1 MAAKREKIHFASVEE
16 LLGAPTE
23 TGEGTVELKLS
34 EIYGFENHPF
44 KVIDDDKMEDLVQ
57 SIKENGVLTPVIV
70 RPDDEG
76 TYEMI
81 SGHRR
86 LHAASKA
93 GLNVIPAIIKPMTND
108 EAVVAM
114 VDANVQREEILPSE
128 RAWSLKM
135 KMDAMR
141 RQGARNDLTSRT
153 QCGKSSA
160 EQAGEA
166 FGLKERQV
174 QKYIRLTNRVF
185 IKFSIKDAMKL
196 LKIGKNKAIKLFTE
210 LDSVDGVGL
219 IERRNQGQGKP
230 AVIYVKS
237 FMSEVLNSNR
247 FENETTS
254 GSDIKPLEVSKANTN
269 KNKYNNTLNELDSNP
284 IDSELKGYEL
294 LIRKNL
300 EIDAL
305 IERDPYERELYE
317 GIYELVLE
325 TVLFQG
331 ESMVIASSRYQIF
344 KNLLCKNKCLL
355 KLYLKTNT
363 KNIRFSLTGYFRQSI
378 SYTLKSN
385 ILNFIFIT

>member
-1 MAAKREKIHFASVEE
+1 M
-16 LLGAPTE
+16 
-23 TGEGTVELKLS
+23 S
-34 EIYGFENHPF
+34 EIQFKYFYGTEADTFTFYRIPKLLVTHSYFDN
-44 KVIDDDKMEDLVQ
+44 VSNDAKMLYGLMLDRMSL
-57 SIKENGVLTPVIV
+57 SAKNGWF
-70 RPDDEG
+70 DE
-76 TYEMI
+76 E
-81 SGHRR
+81 
-86 LHAASKA
+86 
-93 GLNVIPAIIKPMTND
+93 
-108 EAVVAM
+108 
-114 VDANVQREEILPSE
+114 
-128 RAWSLKM
+128 
-135 KMDAMR
+135 
-141 RQGARNDLTSRT
+141 
-153 QCGKSSA
+153 
-160 EQAGEA
+160 
-166 FGLKERQV
+166 
-174 QKYIRLTNRVF
+174 NRVF

-196 LKIGKNKAIKLFTE
+196 LKIGKNKAIKLFAE
-210 LDSVDGVGL
+210 LDTVDGVGL

-331 ESMVIASSRYQIF
+331 ESMVIASSRYPM
-344 KNLLCKNKCLL
+344 NLIRSKFM
-355 KLYLKTNT
+355 KLNIHHVEYVVESLRSTTSKV
-363 KNIRFSLTGYFRQSI
+363 KNIKKYMLTMLFNAPTTI
-378 SYTLKSN
+378 SSYYIAEVNHDMAAGL
-385 ILNFIFIT
+385 

>member
-1 MAAKREKIHFASVEE
+1 MSDIQFKYFYGKESELFRFYRIPKELITNPRFKSLSNDVKLLYGLMLDRMSLSAKNGWFDEE
-16 LLGAPTE
+16 
-23 TGEGTVELKLS
+23 
-34 EIYGFENHPF
+34 
-44 KVIDDDKMEDLVQ
+44 
-57 SIKENGVLTPVIV
+57 
-70 RPDDEG
+70 
-76 TYEMI
+76 
-81 SGHRR
+81 
-86 LHAASKA
+86 
-93 GLNVIPAIIKPMTND
+93 
-108 EAVVAM
+108 
-114 VDANVQREEILPSE
+114 
-128 RAWSLKM
+128 
-135 KMDAMR
+135 
-141 RQGARNDLTSRT
+141 
-153 QCGKSSA
+153 
-160 EQAGEA
+160 
-166 FGLKERQV
+166 
-174 QKYIRLTNRVF
+174 NRVF

-294 LIRKNL
+294 IIRKNL

-331 ESMVIASSRYQIF
+331 ESMVIASSRYPM
-344 KNLLCKNKCLL
+344 NLIRSKFM
-355 KLYLKTNT
+355 KLNIHHVEYVVESLRSTTSKV
-363 KNIRFSLTGYFRQSI
+363 KNIKKYMLTMLFNAPTTI
-378 SYTLKSN
+378 SSYYIAEVNHDMAAGL
-385 ILNFIFIT
+385 

>member
-1 MAAKREKIHFASVEE
+1 MSDIQVKYFFVKESELFTFYRIPKELITNPRFKSLSNDVKLLYGLMLDRMSLSAKNGWFDEE
-16 LLGAPTE
+16 
-23 TGEGTVELKLS
+23 
-34 EIYGFENHPF
+34 
-44 KVIDDDKMEDLVQ
+44 
-57 SIKENGVLTPVIV
+57 
-70 RPDDEG
+70 
-76 TYEMI
+76 
-81 SGHRR
+81 
-86 LHAASKA
+86 
-93 GLNVIPAIIKPMTND
+93 
-108 EAVVAM
+108 
-114 VDANVQREEILPSE
+114 
-128 RAWSLKM
+128 
-135 KMDAMR
+135 
-141 RQGARNDLTSRT
+141 
-153 QCGKSSA
+153 
-160 EQAGEA
+160 
-166 FGLKERQV
+166 
-174 QKYIRLTNRVF
+174 NRVF

-331 ESMVIASSRYQIF
+331 ESMVIASSRYPM
-344 KNLLCKNKCLL
+344 NLIRSKFM
-355 KLYLKTNT
+355 KLNIHHVEYVVESLRSTTSKV
-363 KNIRFSLTGYFRQSI
+363 KNIKKYMLTMLFNAPTTI
-378 SYTLKSN
+378 SSYYIAEVNHDMAAGL
-385 ILNFIFIT
+385 

>member
-1 MAAKREKIHFASVEE
+1 MSDIQVKYFFVKESE
-16 LLGAPTE
+16 LFTFYR
-23 TGEGTVELKLS
+23 
-34 EIYGFENHPF
+34 I
-44 KVIDDDKMEDLVQ
+44 
-57 SIKENGVLTPVIV
+57 
-70 RPDDEG
+70 
-76 TYEMI
+76 
-81 SGHRR
+81 
-86 LHAASKA
+86 
-93 GLNVIPAIIKPMTND
+93 
-108 EAVVAM
+108 
-114 VDANVQREEILPSE
+114 
-128 RAWSLKM
+128 
-135 KMDAMR
+135 
-141 RQGARNDLTSRT
+141 
-153 QCGKSSA
+153 
-160 EQAGEA
+160 
-166 FGLKERQV
+166 LKELITNPRFKSLSNDV
-174 QKYIRLTNRVF
+174 KLLYGLMLDRMSLSAKNGWFDEENRVF

-294 LIRKNL
+294 IIRKNL

-331 ESMVIASSRYQIF
+331 ESMVIASSRYPMDLIRSKF
-344 KNLLCKNKCLL
+344 M
-355 KLYLKTNT
+355 KLNIHHVEYVVESLRSTTSKV
-363 KNIRFSLTGYFRQSI
+363 KNIKKYMLTMLFNAPTTI
-378 SYTLKSN
+378 SSYYIAEVNHDMAAGL
-385 ILNFIFIT
+385 

>member
-1 MAAKREKIHFASVEE
+1 MSDIQFKYFYGKESELFTFYRIPKELITNPRFKSLSNDVKLLYGLMLDRMSLSAKNGWFDEE
-16 LLGAPTE
+16 
-23 TGEGTVELKLS
+23 
-34 EIYGFENHPF
+34 
-44 KVIDDDKMEDLVQ
+44 
-57 SIKENGVLTPVIV
+57 
-70 RPDDEG
+70 
-76 TYEMI
+76 
-81 SGHRR
+81 
-86 LHAASKA
+86 
-93 GLNVIPAIIKPMTND
+93 
-108 EAVVAM
+108 
-114 VDANVQREEILPSE
+114 
-128 RAWSLKM
+128 
-135 KMDAMR
+135 
-141 RQGARNDLTSRT
+141 
-153 QCGKSSA
+153 
-160 EQAGEA
+160 
-166 FGLKERQV
+166 
-174 QKYIRLTNRVF
+174 NRVF

-196 LKIGKNKAIKLFTE
+196 LKIGKNKAIKLFAE
-210 LDSVDGVGL
+210 LDTVDGVGL

-331 ESMVIASSRYQIF
+331 ESMVIASSRYPM
-344 KNLLCKNKCLL
+344 NLIRSKFM
-355 KLYLKTNT
+355 KLNIHHVEYVVESLRSTTSKV
-363 KNIRFSLTGYFRQSI
+363 KNIKKYMLTMLFNAPTTI
-378 SYTLKSN
+378 SSYYIAEVNHDMAAGL
-385 ILNFIFIT
+385 

>member
-1 MAAKREKIHFASVEE
+1 M
-16 LLGAPTE
+16 
-23 TGEGTVELKLS
+23 S
-34 EIYGFENHPF
+34 EIQFKYFYGTEADTFTFYRIPKLLVTHSYFDN
-44 KVIDDDKMEDLVQ
+44 VSNDAKMLYGLMLDRMSL
-57 SIKENGVLTPVIV
+57 SAKNGWF
-70 RPDDEG
+70 DE
-76 TYEMI
+76 E
-81 SGHRR
+81 
-86 LHAASKA
+86 
-93 GLNVIPAIIKPMTND
+93 
-108 EAVVAM
+108 
-114 VDANVQREEILPSE
+114 
-128 RAWSLKM
+128 
-135 KMDAMR
+135 
-141 RQGARNDLTSRT
+141 
-153 QCGKSSA
+153 
-160 EQAGEA
+160 
-166 FGLKERQV
+166 
-174 QKYIRLTNRVF
+174 NRVF

-254 GSDIKPLEVSKANTN
+254 GSDIKPLEVSKANNN
-269 KNKYNNTLNELDSNP
+269 KNKYNKTLNELDSNP

-294 LIRKNL
+294 IIRKNL

-355 KLYLKTNT
+355 KLYLKTNK

-378 SYTLKSN
+378 SYALKSN

>member
-1 MAAKREKIHFASVEE
+1 M
-16 LLGAPTE
+16 
-23 TGEGTVELKLS
+23 S
-34 EIYGFENHPF
+34 EIQFKYFYGTEADTFTFYRIPKLLVTHSYFDN
-44 KVIDDDKMEDLVQ
+44 VSNDAKMLYGLMLDRMSL
-57 SIKENGVLTPVIV
+57 SAKNGWF
-70 RPDDEG
+70 DE
-76 TYEMI
+76 E
-81 SGHRR
+81 
-86 LHAASKA
+86 
-93 GLNVIPAIIKPMTND
+93 
-108 EAVVAM
+108 
-114 VDANVQREEILPSE
+114 
-128 RAWSLKM
+128 
-135 KMDAMR
+135 
-141 RQGARNDLTSRT
+141 
-153 QCGKSSA
+153 
-160 EQAGEA
+160 
-166 FGLKERQV
+166 
-174 QKYIRLTNRVF
+174 NRVF

-196 LKIGKNKAIKLFTE
+196 LKIGKNKAIKLFAE
-210 LDSVDGVGL
+210 LDTVDGVGL

-331 ESMVIASSRYQIF
+331 ESMVIASSRYPM
-344 KNLLCKNKCLL
+344 NLIRSKFM
-355 KLYLKTNT
+355 KLNIHHVEYVVESLRSTTSKV
-363 KNIRFSLTGYFRQSI
+363 KNIKKYMLTMLFNAPTTI
-378 SYTLKSN
+378 SSYYIAEVNHDMASGL
-385 ILNFIFIT
+385 

>member
-1 MAAKREKIHFASVEE
+1 M
-16 LLGAPTE
+16 
-23 TGEGTVELKLS
+23 S
-34 EIYGFENHPF
+34 EIQFKYFYGTEADTFTFYRIPKLLVTHSYFDN
-44 KVIDDDKMEDLVQ
+44 VSNDAKMLYGLMLDRMSL
-57 SIKENGVLTPVIV
+57 SAKNGWF
-70 RPDDEG
+70 DE
-76 TYEMI
+76 E
-81 SGHRR
+81 
-86 LHAASKA
+86 
-93 GLNVIPAIIKPMTND
+93 
-108 EAVVAM
+108 
-114 VDANVQREEILPSE
+114 
-128 RAWSLKM
+128 
-135 KMDAMR
+135 
-141 RQGARNDLTSRT
+141 
-153 QCGKSSA
+153 
-160 EQAGEA
+160 
-166 FGLKERQV
+166 
-174 QKYIRLTNRVF
+174 NRVF

-196 LKIGKNKAIKLFTE
+196 LKIGKNKAIKLFAE

-294 LIRKNL
+294 IIRKNL

-331 ESMVIASSRYQIF
+331 ESMVIASSRYPMDLIRSKF
-344 KNLLCKNKCLL
+344 M
-355 KLYLKTNT
+355 KLNIHHVEYVVESLRSTTSKV
-363 KNIRFSLTGYFRQSI
+363 KNIKKYMLTMLFNAPTTI
-378 SYTLKSN
+378 SSYYIAEVNHDMVAGL
-385 ILNFIFIT
+385 

>member
-1 MAAKREKIHFASVEE
+1 M
-16 LLGAPTE
+16 
-23 TGEGTVELKLS
+23 S
-34 EIYGFENHPF
+34 EIQFKYFYGTEADTFTFYRIPKLLVTHSYFDN
-44 KVIDDDKMEDLVQ
+44 VSNDAKMLYGLMLDRMSL
-57 SIKENGVLTPVIV
+57 SAKNGWF
-70 RPDDEG
+70 DE
-76 TYEMI
+76 E
-81 SGHRR
+81 
-86 LHAASKA
+86 
-93 GLNVIPAIIKPMTND
+93 
-108 EAVVAM
+108 
-114 VDANVQREEILPSE
+114 
-128 RAWSLKM
+128 
-135 KMDAMR
+135 
-141 RQGARNDLTSRT
+141 
-153 QCGKSSA
+153 
-160 EQAGEA
+160 
-166 FGLKERQV
+166 
-174 QKYIRLTNRVF
+174 NRVF

-196 LKIGKNKAIKLFTE
+196 LKIGKNKAIKLFAE
-210 LDSVDGVGL
+210 LDTVDGVGL
-219 IERRNQGQGKP
+219 IERKNQGQGKP

-254 GSDIKPLEVSKANTN
+254 GSNIKPLEVSKANTN
-269 KNKYNNTLNELDSNP
+269 KNKYNNTINELDSNP

-378 SYTLKSN
+378 SYALKSN

>member
-1 MAAKREKIHFASVEE
+1 MSDIQFKYFYGKESELFTFYRIPKELITNPRFKSLSNDVKLLYGLMLDRMSLSAKNGWFDEE
-16 LLGAPTE
+16 
-23 TGEGTVELKLS
+23 
-34 EIYGFENHPF
+34 
-44 KVIDDDKMEDLVQ
+44 
-57 SIKENGVLTPVIV
+57 
-70 RPDDEG
+70 
-76 TYEMI
+76 
-81 SGHRR
+81 
-86 LHAASKA
+86 
-93 GLNVIPAIIKPMTND
+93 
-108 EAVVAM
+108 
-114 VDANVQREEILPSE
+114 
-128 RAWSLKM
+128 
-135 KMDAMR
+135 
-141 RQGARNDLTSRT
+141 
-153 QCGKSSA
+153 
-160 EQAGEA
+160 
-166 FGLKERQV
+166 
-174 QKYIRLTNRVF
+174 NRVF

-196 LKIGKNKAIKLFTE
+196 LKIGKNKAIKLFAE

-331 ESMVIASSRYQIF
+331 ESMVIASSRYPM
-344 KNLLCKNKCLL
+344 NLIRSKFM
-355 KLYLKTNT
+355 KLNIHHVEYVVESLRSTTSKV
-363 KNIRFSLTGYFRQSI
+363 KNIKKYMLTMLFNAPTTI
-378 SYTLKSN
+378 SSYYIAEVNHDMAAGL
-385 ILNFIFIT
+385 

>member
-1 MAAKREKIHFASVEE
+1 MSDIQVKYFFVKESELFTFYRIPKELITNPRFKSLSNDVKLLYGLMLDRMSLSAKNGWFDEE
-16 LLGAPTE
+16 
-23 TGEGTVELKLS
+23 
-34 EIYGFENHPF
+34 
-44 KVIDDDKMEDLVQ
+44 
-57 SIKENGVLTPVIV
+57 
-70 RPDDEG
+70 
-76 TYEMI
+76 
-81 SGHRR
+81 
-86 LHAASKA
+86 
-93 GLNVIPAIIKPMTND
+93 
-108 EAVVAM
+108 
-114 VDANVQREEILPSE
+114 
-128 RAWSLKM
+128 
-135 KMDAMR
+135 
-141 RQGARNDLTSRT
+141 
-153 QCGKSSA
+153 
-160 EQAGEA
+160 
-166 FGLKERQV
+166 
-174 QKYIRLTNRVF
+174 NRVF

-196 LKIGKNKAIKLFTE
+196 LKIGKNKAIKLFAE
-210 LDSVDGVGL
+210 LDTVDGVGL

-331 ESMVIASSRYQIF
+331 ESMVIASSRYPMDLIRSKF
-344 KNLLCKNKCLL
+344 M
-355 KLYLKTNT
+355 KLNIHHVEYVVESLRSTTSKV
-363 KNIRFSLTGYFRQSI
+363 KNIKKYMLTMLFNAPTTI
-378 SYTLKSN
+378 SSYYIAEVNHDMAAGL
-385 ILNFIFIT
+385 

>member
-1 MAAKREKIHFASVEE
+1 M
-16 LLGAPTE
+16 
-23 TGEGTVELKLS
+23 S
-34 EIYGFENHPF
+34 EIQFKYFYGTEADTFTFYRIPKLLVTHSYFDN
-44 KVIDDDKMEDLVQ
+44 VSNDAKMLYGLMLDRMSL
-57 SIKENGVLTPVIV
+57 SAKNGWF
-70 RPDDEG
+70 DE
-76 TYEMI
+76 E
-81 SGHRR
+81 
-86 LHAASKA
+86 
-93 GLNVIPAIIKPMTND
+93 
-108 EAVVAM
+108 
-114 VDANVQREEILPSE
+114 
-128 RAWSLKM
+128 
-135 KMDAMR
+135 
-141 RQGARNDLTSRT
+141 
-153 QCGKSSA
+153 
-160 EQAGEA
+160 
-166 FGLKERQV
+166 
-174 QKYIRLTNRVF
+174 NRVF

-196 LKIGKNKAIKLFTE
+196 LKIGKNKAIKLFAE
-210 LDSVDGVGL
+210 LDTVDGVGL

-331 ESMVIASSRYQIF
+331 ESMVIASSRYPMDLIRSKF
-344 KNLLCKNKCLL
+344 M
-355 KLYLKTNT
+355 KLNIHHVEYVVESLRSTTSKV
-363 KNIRFSLTGYFRQSI
+363 KNIKKYMLTMLFNAPTTI
-378 SYTLKSN
+378 SSYYIAEVNHDMAAGL
-385 ILNFIFIT
+385 

>member
-1 MAAKREKIHFASVEE
+1 M
-16 LLGAPTE
+16 
-23 TGEGTVELKLS
+23 S
-34 EIYGFENHPF
+34 EIQFKYFYGTEADTFTFYRIPKLLVTHSYFDN
-44 KVIDDDKMEDLVQ
+44 VSNDAKMLYGLMLDRMSL
-57 SIKENGVLTPVIV
+57 SAKNGWF
-70 RPDDEG
+70 DE
-76 TYEMI
+76 E
-81 SGHRR
+81 
-86 LHAASKA
+86 
-93 GLNVIPAIIKPMTND
+93 
-108 EAVVAM
+108 
-114 VDANVQREEILPSE
+114 
-128 RAWSLKM
+128 
-135 KMDAMR
+135 
-141 RQGARNDLTSRT
+141 
-153 QCGKSSA
+153 
-160 EQAGEA
+160 
-166 FGLKERQV
+166 
-174 QKYIRLTNRVF
+174 NRVF

-196 LKIGKNKAIKLFTE
+196 LKIGKNKAIKLFAE
-210 LDSVDGVGL
+210 LDTVDGVGL
-219 IERRNQGQGKP
+219 IERKNQGQGKP

-378 SYTLKSN
+378 SYALKSN